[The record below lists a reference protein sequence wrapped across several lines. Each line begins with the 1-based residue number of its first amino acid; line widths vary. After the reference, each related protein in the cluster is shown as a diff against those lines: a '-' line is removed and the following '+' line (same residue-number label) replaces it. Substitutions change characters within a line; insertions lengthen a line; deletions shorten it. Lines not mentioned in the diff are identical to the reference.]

1 MQLLT
6 SSYFPPIQYY
16 SKIVKNDDIIIE
28 QYEHF
33 GKQSYRNRCEIYGAN
48 GKLTLSVPVIKG
60 AKKKI
65 LTKDIQIEYV
75 EDWRKIHFKGI
86 ESAYRKSPFYEY
98 YIDDIEPIFTKE
110 YKYLIELNN
119 NILEVVNEI
128 LEISPNI
135 TYSDD
140 YIKDTEGIED
150 WRDFIHPKESRR
162 KEDNNF
168 IVNPYTQVF
177 SDKLGFEPNLSILD
191 LIFNLGPESLMYL
204 EQTIK

>member
-16 SKIVKNDDIIIE
+16 SKIVKNEEIIIE

-75 EDWRKIHFKGI
+75 EDWRKVHFKGI

-98 YIDDIEPIFTKE
+98 YIDEIEPIFTKE

-135 TYSDD
+135 IYSDD

-150 WRDFIHPKESRR
+150 WREFIHPKE
-162 KEDNNF
+162 
-168 IVNPYTQVF
+168 
-177 SDKLGFEPNLSILD
+177 
-191 LIFNLGPESLMYL
+191 
-204 EQTIK
+204 

>member
-162 KEDNNF
+162 KEDNKF

-177 SDKLGFEPNLSILD
+177 CDKLGFEPNLSILD